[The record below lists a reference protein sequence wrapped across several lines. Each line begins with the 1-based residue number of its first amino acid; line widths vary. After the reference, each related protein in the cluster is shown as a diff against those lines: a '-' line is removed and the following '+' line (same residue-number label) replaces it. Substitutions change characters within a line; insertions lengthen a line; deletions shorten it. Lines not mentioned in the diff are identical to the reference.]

1 MVNARACYAKL
12 LAEFAKI
19 GIGVY
24 RTNIG
29 FMDAAAET
37 QGPVRR
43 DVNRRIKQAL
53 DPNGIIAP
61 GKSGVTV

>member
-1 MVNARACYAKL
+1 
-12 LAEFAKI
+12 
-19 GIGVY
+19 
-24 RTNIG
+24 
-29 FMDAAAET
+29 MDAAAET

-61 GKSGVTV
+61 GKSGITL